1 MTPSDRVHADHSS
14 WAGERVR
21 AVPKPQQ
28 AIPAVLDEANA
39 YRASAGED
47 EATRT

>member
-1 MTPSDRVHADHSS
+1 MTPGGAFTQEHGS
-14 WAGERVR
+14 WAVERVR
-21 AVPKPQQ
+21 AVPKPQH